1 MNAYCCA
8 SKICL
13 RLLDLFDRLQ
23 NQKEMYVLRT
33 ILFRN
38 IGGSFNHSNHSE
50 INSNNHNSIMHYCNH
65 CTQRKGA
72 SVLILSKSQAQP
84 QSDETSRCEHRN
96 ATRQI
101 RIPYWTI
108 GPSRI
113 YHQLFFS
120 CSKKPHSAQPTRL
133 DNHRPLRLRAGEV
146 PRARSNGHS

>member
-1 MNAYCCA
+1 MHIVVLARYVYGCLIYLIGC
-8 SKICL
+8 KIKKRC
-13 RLLDLFDRLQ
+13 
-23 NQKEMYVLRT
+23 MYYVQF
-33 ILFRN
+33 FRN